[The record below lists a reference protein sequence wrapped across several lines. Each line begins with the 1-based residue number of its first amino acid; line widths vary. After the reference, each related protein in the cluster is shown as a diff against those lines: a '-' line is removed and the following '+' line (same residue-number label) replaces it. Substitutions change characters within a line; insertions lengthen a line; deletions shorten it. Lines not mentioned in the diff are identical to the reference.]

1 MPPPFLYKSRGI
13 MAKAK
18 KIEQPGLDAERELN
32 DIVNNSKDI
41 VTIRKRK
48 WKVGWMRNR
57 AKRKMTDILL
67 NEKED
72 DKVNSKCAAAL
83 LLNGYFKIFFFYE
96 ILWRWFYYVKQ
107 YSDEELLP
115 VIELCKKKV
124 QVEAYCA
131 TTILLTEMKDTIMIM
146 TREEVSR
153 IRQES
158 IMAQRGRSEKN
169 TNA

>member
-1 MPPPFLYKSRGI
+1 
-13 MAKAK
+13 MAK
-18 KIEQPGLDAERELN
+18 EQTIKQPSLDAERELN
-32 DIVNNSKDI
+32 DVINDSKD
-41 VTIRKRK
+41 VIRIRNIR
-48 WKVGWMRNR
+48 WKVGWIRNR
-57 AKRKMTDILL
+57 AKRKLTDILL
-67 NEKED
+67 NEQED

-83 LLNGYFKIFFFYE
+83 LLNGYFKIFFFYWL
-96 ILWRWFYYVKQ
+96 LWRWFYYVKQ

-146 TREEVSR
+146 TREEVNR

-158 IMAQRGRSEKN
+158 IMAQRGRSERN